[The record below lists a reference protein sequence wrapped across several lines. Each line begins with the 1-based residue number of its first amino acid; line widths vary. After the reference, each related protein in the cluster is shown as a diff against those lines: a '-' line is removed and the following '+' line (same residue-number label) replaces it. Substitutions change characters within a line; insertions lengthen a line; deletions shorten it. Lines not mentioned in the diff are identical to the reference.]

1 MAALALAMLSFQSCQ
16 KQNDE
21 VGLSSVPVRFETV
34 VTRSAELTT
43 STISSFNV
51 VAFLDDAESTPFMSH
66 EVVTRSS
73 FNWTYG
79 PEKFWPKNDAV
90 HFFAYSSSTGK
101 GTMSKPVF
109 EKISNDK
116 FQGTFEYNL
125 PSPDE
130 SLKRD
135 AESQPDIVFAQQVNM
150 TEQDGKVNF
159 SFSHALT
166 AIQFKVGMVPANTTL
181 EQIDFVNVHSKGV
194 CTVTGDLS
202 NNIKFSWVPDVTMHV
217 TYSQKFPSL
226 PLTEGATVSLKSQE
240 TTFMMI
246 PQTFD
251 EHARIRF
258 VFTINGE
265 EYIKDVLKLQDIHSS
280 WEPGEIHTYT
290 ITLN

>member
-1 MAALALAMLSFQSCQ
+1 MAVVALLSFQSCQ

-51 VAFLDDAESTPFMSH
+51 VAFLDDAEATPFMSH

-125 PSPDE
+125 PLPEE

-135 AESQPDIVFAQQVNM
+135 AESQPDIVFAQQVAL

-166 AIQFKVGMVPANTTL
+166 AIQFKVGTVPPNTTL
-181 EQIDFVNVHSKGV
+181 ERIDFVNVHSKGE
-194 CTVTGDLS
+194 CTVIGDLN
-202 NNIKFSWVPDVTMHV
+202 NNISFSWVPDESTHV

-265 EYIKDVLKLQDIHSS
+265 EYIKDVLDLKDIHPS
-280 WEPGEIHTYT
+280 WNANEIHTYT